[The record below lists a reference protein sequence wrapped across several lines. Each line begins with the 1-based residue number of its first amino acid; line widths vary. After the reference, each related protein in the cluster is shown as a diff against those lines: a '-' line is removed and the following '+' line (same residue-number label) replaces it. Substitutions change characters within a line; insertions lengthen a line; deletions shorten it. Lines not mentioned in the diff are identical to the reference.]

1 MSDVAESRQER
12 KERTR
17 QAILDAALEL
27 SEETGLGGLSLRAI
41 AKRVGIVPTAFYR
54 HFDSIEQLGL
64 ALVDTSFASLRQMM
78 RQARREWTDID
89 AVITQSVSI
98 LARNVHER
106 PEYFTFMFRER
117 MSGIESVRAAIRHEL
132 ELLER
137 ELATDLAR
145 LRPGGLV
152 QRGPAGASNLIVGMM
167 VNTTE
172 AILTAPRP
180 EVEKAVLHTAEQ
192 IRLTI
197 IGAANWRS
205 RPGLTPTEPPACP
218 RTQVLK
224 PAIRRGR
231 VTTLPFRRR
240 RVPGSAAIPP
250 PPAPGVPV
258 PPRTSRRTMS
268 GLAGAAVLGLL
279 ASPLSAV
286 TADAAPSA
294 SGDLRS
300 TQGLRNGVTVAG
312 ITEHLAALQAISD
325 ANGGNRVSGFGG
337 YDASKDYA
345 VERLEAAGYD
355 VTVQP
360 FEFPYDADRTP
371 AVLQQVSPDPQRLG
385 RRRRLLVDDLQ
396 RQRRRDRRGHRRR
409 PRRPVPGRR
418 ERQHQRL
425 RGHRLRRLP
434 GRHHRPDAARHLSL
448 RPEGAERRRPPAR
461 SAR

>member
-145 LRPGGLV
+145 LP
-152 QRGPAGASNLIVGMM
+152 GPADWSSEDLRVLSNLIVGMM

-180 EVEKAVLHTAEQ
+180 EAEKAVLRTAEQQ

-197 IGAANWRS
+197 IGAANWKS
-205 RPGLTPTEPPACP
+205 RPSE
-218 RTQVLK
+218 
-224 PAIRRGR
+224 
-231 VTTLPFRRR
+231 
-240 RVPGSAAIPP
+240 
-250 PPAPGVPV
+250 
-258 PPRTSRRTMS
+258 
-268 GLAGAAVLGLL
+268 
-279 ASPLSAV
+279 
-286 TADAAPSA
+286 
-294 SGDLRS
+294 
-300 TQGLRNGVTVAG
+300 
-312 ITEHLAALQAISD
+312 
-325 ANGGNRVSGFGG
+325 
-337 YDASKDYA
+337 
-345 VERLEAAGYD
+345 
-355 VTVQP
+355 
-360 FEFPYDADRTP
+360 
-371 AVLQQVSPDPQRLG
+371 
-385 RRRRLLVDDLQ
+385 
-396 RQRRRDRRGHRRR
+396 
-409 PRRPVPGRR
+409 
-418 ERQHQRL
+418 
-425 RGHRLRRLP
+425 
-434 GRHHRPDAARHLSL
+434 
-448 RPEGAERRRPPAR
+448 
-461 SAR
+461 